1 MFQIC
6 HLQGLCSNLRVY
18 WQASSGQNLNEKINP
33 DNCTNV
39 TGNVQCLCTVSRPR
53 DHHHSDTIV
62 TLPRHSAHTV
72 PTPPPRCSD
81 PLSHHPHAAPLQPP
95 CRLHAA
101 AHCPHAFP
109 PFPPPHLHLIRPV
122 ATPPS
127 QPPSPRCTPH
137 SRRPQA
143 TSTQHVSRPV
153 LPQPKM
159 GGIGKNTHELE
170 KNAKVLEKKKSGGR
184 WQ

>member
-101 AHCPHAFP
+101 AHCPHDAP
-109 PFPPPHLHLIRPV
+109 P
-122 ATPPS
+122 
-127 QPPSPRCTPH
+127 PPSPYTP
-137 SRRPQA
+137 RRNAALAAALTPLHAALAPPSSHLHAAREQA
-143 TSTQHVSRPV
+143 RPATA
-153 LPQPKM
+153 KN
-159 GGIGKNTHELE
+159 GGNW
-170 KNAKVLEKKKSGGR
+170 KKYT
-184 WQ
+184 